1 MEENPDPNNTKIKMV
16 KNLDRFKGCLICF
29 SSGVLYSDQYFML
42 LIKVMN
48 LYKDHKQSLK
58 NFSR

>member
-1 MEENPDPNNTKIKMV
+1 
-16 KNLDRFKGCLICF
+16 
-29 SSGVLYSDQYFML
+29 ML
-42 LIKVMN
+42 LIKIMN